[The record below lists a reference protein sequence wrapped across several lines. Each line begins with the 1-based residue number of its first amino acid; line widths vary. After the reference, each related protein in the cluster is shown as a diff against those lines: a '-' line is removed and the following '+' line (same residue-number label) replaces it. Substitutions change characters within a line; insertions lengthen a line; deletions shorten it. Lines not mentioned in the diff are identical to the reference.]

1 MKTPAM
7 LAATAIVATTLAIAF
22 LLTSQAS
29 SQPRSLDVA
38 LYTPIGVAQT
48 PNGTHTVAW
57 VLDTTNRRVVMCSQK
72 ISELTTS
79 KIDCRAGDL
88 PNP

>member
-1 MKTPAM
+1 MKHPAL
-7 LAATAIVATTLAIAF
+7 LAATATAASALVFAI
-22 LLTSQAS
+22 LSMSQAS

-48 PNGTHTVAW
+48 PAGSHTIAW
-57 VLDTTNRRVVMCSQK
+57 LLDTTNRRVVMCSQK

-79 KIDCRAGDL
+79 KIECRAGDL

>member
-1 MKTPAM
+1 M
-7 LAATAIVATTLAIAF
+7 LAATATVATTLALAVLI
-22 LLTSQAS
+22 TSQAY

-48 PNGTHTVAW
+48 PSGTHTVAW